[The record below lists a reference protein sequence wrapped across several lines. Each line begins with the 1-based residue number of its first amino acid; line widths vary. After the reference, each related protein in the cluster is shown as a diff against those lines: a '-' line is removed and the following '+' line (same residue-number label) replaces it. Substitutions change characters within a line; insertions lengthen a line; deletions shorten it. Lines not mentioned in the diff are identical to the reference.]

1 MVIELSLTRS
11 SGWAKN
17 NLSGVQKLIKI
28 RQGFGEYMKLLKG
41 KRDFSSMFSRDFHAF
56 SSYTARAESSDS
68 LQPWAMKLL

>member
-28 RQGFGEYMKLLKG
+28 RQGLGEYMKLLKG
-41 KRDFSSMFSRDFHAF
+41 K
-56 SSYTARAESSDS
+56 
-68 LQPWAMKLL
+68 